1 MHKSSYLKMEYFKDT
16 YLKEE
21 EPIKILD
28 IGSFDKNNYNYS
40 MIMNEQ
46 EWVYQ
51 GLDIKEGPN
60 VDIVVS
66 NPYNWVEIED
76 STYDVII
83 SGQTFEHIEFF
94 WLTMEQIKRVLKPGG
109 LCCIIA
115 SSSGPDHKHP
125 YDCYRFTKT
134 GMENLAKCVN
144 FKIIESGTNFD
155 ELSDPWNESYL
166 IAKKP
171 LIEKSDLYNRIDN
184 IKEKINIIIDELN
197 N

>member
-16 YLKEE
+16 YLKGE

-40 MIMNEQ
+40 MIMNER

>member
-1 MHKSSYLKMEYFKDT
+1 MKYFKDT
-16 YLKEE
+16 YLKWQ

-40 MIMNEQ
+40 MIMDEQ
-46 EWVYQ
+46 KWVYH
-51 GLDIKEGPN
+51 GLDIQEGPN
-60 VDIVVS
+60 VDIVVN

-76 STYDVII
+76 FTYDVVI

-115 SSSGPDHKHP
+115 SSSGPEHKHP
-125 YDCYRFTKT
+125 YDCYRFTKA
-134 GMENLAKCVN
+134 GIENLAKCVN
-144 FKIIESGTNFD
+144 FEIIESGTNFD
-155 ELSDPWNESYL
+155 RISNPWNESYL

-171 LIEKSDLYNRIDN
+171 LIEKSDLYNKIDN
-184 IKEKINIIIDELN
+184 IKEKINVIMEELN